1 MKEKFLENYESIKKI
16 IEEKAINTVSRKIST
31 SVYGM
36 SFHISYKNLLPI
48 LNNIYIKL
56 K

>member
-1 MKEKFLENYESIKKI
+1 MREKFIENYETIKKI
-16 IEEKAINTVSRKIST
+16 IEEKAINTVNKKIST

-36 SFHISYKNLLPI
+36 SFYISYKNLLPI